1 MTDNLQNA
9 IGQVQAT
16 QKLILEE
23 VRSLRKEFGDHKT
36 DDQRSFSDNRKL
48 SYQVKQ
54 DIISYVDA
62 GLKERARDSNQ
73 HLNEQDVKIDG
84 IDDKVSK
91 ILNNEAIKLAAKK
104 LIETQ
109 LTTGQK
115 LIAAI
120 GGFVIFCL
128 TIYATFFKK

>member
-84 IDDKVSK
+84 IDTKVSR
-91 ILNNEAIKLAAKK
+91 ILNDEAIKLAAKK

-109 LTTGQK
+109 LSTGQK
-115 LIAAI
+115 IIAAI
-120 GGFVIFCL
+120 GGFIIFCL
-128 TIYATFFKK
+128 TLYAAFVKK